1 MKAKRLA
8 ALALTVLMMLSLLT
22 LPAAAVSFTDMT
34 DHWAKEDV
42 EYLATQGIV
51 NGTSSTTFSPDRKMT
66 ACEALLF
73 CSRATGVSATDK
85 AKIAEAWAEELKTL
99 LPEEMYSWAAEEM
112 AVCLETG
119 ILSKTEL
126 KAMADS
132 GSLAKAIT
140 RETLSMYLV
149 RAMQLEPLAR
159 GLSSYSMNFEDASS
173 ISQAL
178 QPYVY
183 LLNMYGI
190 VQGNQ
195 SNQFMPQGS
204 LTRAEMAT
212 MLRRA
217 IDFMDD
223 RGIYAELPAYTT
235 YDWVGGTIAA
245 VSAGTNGVTLLTLE
259 SNLSGTRSVSLP
271 ATVAVYEN
279 NMLSSTS
286 ALKVGQYARVNL
298 NSSGTAESVRLGGV
312 LTTYN
317 GTPTSVTADN
327 ITLSV
332 EGSVKSL
339 DIDRFTEVQVGK
351 TVGGPELIDPQSGYT
366 SAVCQVDSQG
376 HLSTLQ
382 LSGGTRAAGGILTA
396 VESTSGGQS
405 LQVCAFNGETQ
416 RYTLPTGAGVT
427 INGVA
432 GTLTSSNVGDYV
444 SLRVSNESTGQLAS
458 IAVDT
463 VTQYV
468 QGSVKSFTYS
478 RTVNEITLSD
488 LATGKSTTYDIDPNA
503 VIRYNG
509 QNIVLEKLE
518 KNAFVTLQISSGK
531 AVLVDS
537 YPSSTTTEGVIDS
550 ITYGTPTILA
560 VRTAGDS
567 VVTFELDLTALP
579 TIYRNGKAS
588 SIDQLR
594 SGDQVVVTV
603 RYNTVTTLETTPQSA
618 NVTGTI
624 TRVVQDTS
632 GITIDV
638 TLTDGTSASYSVA
651 DGVSVTQDGTA
662 VSLYNLKP
670 NDQVAM
676 VVSGESVVSIEVTQG
691 TSTGSQLTGTVLV
704 ANNNDKTLMLQL
716 ENGTVLTADVSG
728 TQFIGA
734 DGSSVYLSKLVAGDR
749 VQLFGSYS
757 GAKFVATLVL
767 KL

>member
-8 ALALTVLMMLSLLT
+8 ALALTVLMMLSLLA

-34 DHWAKEDV
+34 GHWAKEDV

-85 AKIAEAWAEELKTL
+85 AKIAAAWAEELKTL

-119 ILSKTEL
+119 ILSETEL

-132 GSLAKAIT
+132 GSLAKAIS
-140 RETLSMYLV
+140 RENLSMYLV

-159 GLSSYSMNFEDASS
+159 GLSSYAMNFTDAAS
-173 ISQAL
+173 IAPAL

-195 SNQFMPQGS
+195 GNQFMPQGS

-217 IDFMDD
+217 IDFMAD

-235 YDWVGGTIAA
+235 YDWVGGTITA

-259 SNLSGTRSVSLP
+259 SSLSGTRSISLP
-271 ATVAVYEN
+271 TSVAVYEN

-298 NSSGTAESVRLGGV
+298 NSSGAAQSVRLGGV

-317 GTPTSVTADN
+317 GTPSSVTGDS

-366 SAVCQVDSQG
+366 GAVCQVDSQG
-376 HLSTLQ
+376 HLCTLK

-405 LQVCAFNGETQ
+405 LQVCGFNGETQ
-416 RYTLPTGAGVT
+416 RYMLPSGAGVT
-427 INGVA
+427 VNGVA
-432 GTLTSSNVGDYV
+432 GTLTSSHVGDYV

-478 RTVNEITLSD
+478 RTINEITVASLS
-488 LATGKSTTYDIDPNA
+488 TGKTTTYDIDPNA

-531 AVLVDS
+531 AVLVDT
-537 YPSSTTTEGVIDS
+537 YPGSTTTEGVIDS
-550 ITYGTPTILA
+550 ITYGTPTVLA

-579 TIYRNGKAS
+579 AIYRNGKSS
-588 SIDQLR
+588 SIDQIR

-603 RYNTVTTLETTPQSA
+603 RYNEVTTLETTPQSA

-624 TRVVQDTS
+624 TRVVQDVS
-632 GITIDV
+632 GITIDL

-651 DGVSVTQDGTA
+651 EGVSVTQDGTA

-670 NDQVAM
+670 NDQVGM
-676 VVSGESVVSIEVTQG
+676 VVSGDSVVSIEVKQG

-728 TQFIGA
+728 AQFIGA
-734 DGSSVYLSKLVAGDR
+734 DGSSVYLSKLVTGDR